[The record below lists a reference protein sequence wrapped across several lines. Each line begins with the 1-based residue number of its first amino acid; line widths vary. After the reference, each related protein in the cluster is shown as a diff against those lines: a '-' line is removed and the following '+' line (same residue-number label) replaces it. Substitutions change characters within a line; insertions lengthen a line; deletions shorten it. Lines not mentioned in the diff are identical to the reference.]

1 MPAEEFKVALATAG
15 FQGIMGADGKYTD
28 VNRVVVKSGCDFQ
41 FIVAPRNADICGFSI
56 NQDHRNA
63 VDVVRSL
70 DAPVGYMSLNNHV
83 FNSTDWASKPRNP
96 RIARLWSGQTT
107 TFSALD
113 MVIYVTDLPLS
124 STFLRGIRRRKTS
137 LR

>member
-56 NQDHRNA
+56 NQDHR
-63 VDVVRSL
+63 
-70 DAPVGYMSLNNHV
+70 
-83 FNSTDWASKPRNP
+83 
-96 RIARLWSGQTT
+96 
-107 TFSALD
+107 
-113 MVIYVTDLPLS
+113 
-124 STFLRGIRRRKTS
+124 
-137 LR
+137 